1 MPNGNVMAPGGM
13 PGGMPPGIPM
23 GGGGPSQGGPPN
35 ALAKQGQSPGGF
47 SAEQHVEQNWEQA
60 EAQHKQLKASMKRM
74 KVARTMLDSLK
85 KMGDQVQVEDVITG
99 AGTMVG
105 AGFSPTALAQMLSQM
120 PTTGGEA
127 LQAWVEQQDQRA
139 QQMDQQLQQKY
150 KASAIHRGI
159 TAMAS
164 LHVHSIKQ
172 QHLKEQGAMGP
183 GSPQTGNALSPQQQ
197 PDEEADQA
205 PVSANAETGD

>member
-1 MPNGNVMAPGGM
+1 MPS
-13 PGGMPPGIPM
+13 GIPM
-23 GGGGPSQGGPPN
+23 GGAAPGAGPQGPAPN
-35 ALAKQGQSPGGF
+35 ALAKPPPPAGQSPGGF
-47 SAEQHVEQNWEQA
+47 SVEQHVEQNWQQA
-60 EAQHKQLKASMKRM
+60 QAQHKQLQASEKRM

-85 KMGDQVQVEDVITG
+85 KMGDQVQVEDIIHG

-105 AGFSPTALAQMLSQM
+105 AGFSPSALAQMLAQM

-139 QQMDQQLQQKY
+139 QQMDAQLQQKL
-150 KASAIHRGI
+150 KSSAVHRAI
-159 TAMAS
+159 TGMAS

-172 QHLKEQGAMGP
+172 QHLAAQGAIGLPQGGGP
-183 GSPQTGNALSPQQQ
+183 GNALQ
-197 PDEEADQA
+197 PSEEEADQA